1 MLRMVVVLPVQV
13 SSSAFSLVIW
23 LLGYVW
29 QHLGEFN
36 MKGLAYIVG
45 AVLVV
50 LDLIGIVVGFQSN
63 VGTGLA
69 ALFVPPYAIYLGVT
83 DVW

>member
-1 MLRMVVVLPVQV
+1 
-13 SSSAFSLVIW
+13 
-23 LLGYVW
+23 
-29 QHLGEFN
+29 

-50 LDLIGIVVGFQSN
+50 LDLIGIVVGFQSS

-69 ALFVPPYAIYLGVT
+69 ALFVVPYAIYLGVT
-83 DVW
+83 NVW